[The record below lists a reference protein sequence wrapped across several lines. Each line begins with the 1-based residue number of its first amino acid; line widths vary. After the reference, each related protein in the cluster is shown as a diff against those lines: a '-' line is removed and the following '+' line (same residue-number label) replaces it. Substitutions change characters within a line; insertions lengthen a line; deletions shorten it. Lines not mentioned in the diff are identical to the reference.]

1 MGCEWHDPSW
11 MWPGVG
17 FEPTEL
23 GPVGHRM
30 DDRDAIGIIDECR
43 RERGSALPWIPDG
56 PI

>member
-1 MGCEWHDPSW
+1 
-11 MWPGVG
+11 
-17 FEPTEL
+17 
-23 GPVGHRM
+23 M